1 LPLPPFWV
9 TKVIAF
15 MDVFLT
21 QQHPHGER
29 SSPGSRN
36 PVTTGNLHPVWADKV
51 NERLRRDGA
60 GLRTDHRPVA
70 RVPTQG
76 AVDAHSRAGLD
87 DPDPQTGRVAERFEA
102 AVLKFALG
110 HPVAYRPVTYLPENT
125 GETPSPPVLLLFFV
139 PVRTSELGSNFG
151 SSGPQKGRAVV
162 IRPPLLRRYR

>member
-1 LPLPPFWV
+1 MQSVLLPLPPFWV

-21 QQHPHGER
+21 QQHSHEGR

-36 PVTTGNLHPVWADKV
+36 PVTTGNLQPVWADKV

-76 AVDAHSRAGLD
+76 AVDARSRAGLD
-87 DPDPQTGRVAERFEA
+87 DSNPQTGRVAERFKA

-110 HPVAYRPVTYLPENT
+110 RPATPRPVP
-125 GETPSPPVLLLFFV
+125 
-139 PVRTSELGSNFG
+139 
-151 SSGPQKGRAVV
+151 
-162 IRPPLLRRYR
+162 